1 MFKMHSKLMTK
12 AGTSRLGFSNLVQN
26 LLPERKE
33 HGDWRWAGEVAF
45 QVPTKDPVLMSGDRA
60 SGDNKSAPNSFFS
73 LPPFFPDPEE
83 LFVPTENYYEM
94 VQLRSHQPVLL
105 PCQVTN
111 PLAQVTLHRE
121 FPPEEVPVDGT
132 DISFD
137 VKKGFT
143 IHRPQA
149 SLAGSLFCLA
159 SLGGIRQIS
168 TKYMLIYIKCA

>member
-1 MFKMHSKLMTK
+1 M
-12 AGTSRLGFSNLVQN
+12 GG
-26 LLPERKE
+26 
-33 HGDWRWAGEVAF
+33 G
-45 QVPTKDPVLMSGDRA
+45 RA
-60 SGDNKSAPNSFFS
+60 SGNNRSVPSSFLS
-73 LPPFFPDPEE
+73 LPPSFPDPEE
-83 LFVPTENYYEM
+83 LFVPTENYYEV
-94 VQLRSHQPVLL
+94 VQLRSHQPALL

-137 VKKGFT
+137 AKQGFT
-143 IHRPQA
+143 IHRPRA

-159 SLGGIRQIS
+159 SLGGRRQIS

>member
-1 MFKMHSKLMTK
+1 
-12 AGTSRLGFSNLVQN
+12 
-26 LLPERKE
+26 
-33 HGDWRWAGEVAF
+33 
-45 QVPTKDPVLMSGDRA
+45 MSGDRA

>member
-1 MFKMHSKLMTK
+1 MTK
-12 AGTSRLGFSNLVQN
+12 PELVFS
-26 LLPERKE
+26 LPDQDPLPDRKE
-33 HGDWRWAGEVAF
+33 RGEQRWAGKVGF
-45 QVPTKDPVLMSGDRA
+45 QIPVMDLILMGGGRA
-60 SGDNKSAPNSFFS
+60 SGNKSVPTSFFS
-73 LPPFFPDPEE
+73 LPPSFPDPEE
-83 LFVPTENYYEM
+83 LFVPTENYYE
-94 VQLRSHQPVLL
+94 VIQLRSHQSVLL

-143 IHRPQA
+143 IHRPRA

-168 TKYMLIYIKCA
+168 TKYMLIYINCA